1 MGIMDTESIL
11 IKGGVERI
19 IVNYVDD
26 SRKKVETETSGKNT
40 NTVTRQEP
48 IDLKNEE
55 VRETV
60 DSYIEEINEV
70 IAHFNTK
77 VQFAKDNDTGKTVIK
92 IIDRDTD
99 KTIKMI
105 PPEVFLKV
113 AAKMAEMIG
122 ILVDE
127 KI

>member
-11 IKGGVERI
+11 IKGGIERI

-26 SRKKVETETSGKNT
+26 SKKKFETETLEKNT
-40 NTVTRQEP
+40 NTVARTEP

-55 VRETV
+55 IRETV
-60 DSYIEEINEV
+60 DRYIEEINEV

-77 VQFAKDNDTGKTVIK
+77 VQFAKDDDTGKTVIK